1 MRGKIHK
8 VYIENQN
15 YVRYFVQKVTWQK
28 IGYKNFWND
37 LRSKHQPGS
46 SEVAVQWFSKP
57 EKLKRRTLKLC
68 QESFKTAAGKL
79 HIHMTL
85 SNRNK
90 PTRSNIQNVS
100 TLVPPFKYP
109 SIACNWQNLICIK
122 KSSSGTS
129 GLMNTVRCWEASTP
143 RAGVKAPHPP
153 CLVLCVSSIWLFLKC
168 IFFFFFNKLAIEAE
182 SWTL

>member
-90 PTRSNIQNVS
+90 QTRSNIQNVS

-168 IFFFFFNKLAIEAE
+168 IFFFFFLIN
-182 SWTL
+182 WQ